1 MSSSTLTARAR
12 PHDGAEPLGRRL
24 VPLPQPVLLAD
35 DRVLVMLIGLPG
47 AGKSTLARRWIASS
61 PGTLLDS
68 EQVAA
73 RLHPLTRVVG
83 YERVR
88 PVVHL
93 LHLLRVLGG
102 LLGTDSR
109 VLLTDPGTSPM
120 RRRLLTAVA
129 RAAGRR
135 VHLRLLDVSLDVA
148 VAGQYERERVVPQ
161 ASMQR
166 HHARWQRLC
175 RELAR
180 TGTIAGADT
189 VVVIPRPDAGREPA
203 ARDRSSNLFGS
214 HSQLTGP
221 RQGPFSMAQHLD
233 VSRAE
238 RPARHEEQS

>member
-1 MSSSTLTARAR
+1 M
-12 PHDGAEPLGRRL
+12 PL
-24 VPLPQPVLLAD
+24 PVLLAD

-73 RLHPLTRVVG
+73 RLHLLTRLIG

-120 RRRLLTAVA
+120 RRRLLTAAAKV
-129 RAAGRR
+129 AGRR
-135 VHLRLLDVSLDVA
+135 VHLRLLDVSYDVA
-148 VAGQYERERVVPQ
+148 VAGQHERERVVPQ

-166 HHARWQRLC
+166 HRARWQRLC

-189 VVVIPRPDAGREPA
+189 VVVLPRPDDAGRAPA
-203 ARDRSSNLFGS
+203 ACAHGSNVSGS
-214 HSQLTGP
+214 HSQLTGT
-221 RQGPFSMAQHLD
+221 RQGPSSIAQHLD

-238 RPARHEEQS
+238 SPARHEEQS